1 MSPASLVIAKLR
13 GLAPRERA
21 LLLAGAA
28 AVVLFVLVRFV
39 VFAMLDDYRKART
52 AIPARRATLA
62 RYLAVAQG
70 GEAIDDALAD
80 AVDRLSDLEDGLVP
94 GSSPSAASATLQG
107 IIKPWIAGP
116 DTRLMSMRTLAP
128 LARGPYTEV
137 AVQVDLQTSTAGLAD
152 FLARVSRQPL
162 LLRIR
167 KLSVNSLSYGPTYV
181 NHREVVTATVVV
193 AGVTDAVGDETAGGG
208 ER

>member
-1 MSPASLVIAKLR
+1 MNAASRVMATLR
-13 GLAPRERA
+13 GISPRERA
-21 LLLAGAA
+21 LLAACAGAL
-28 AVVLFVLVRFV
+28 VLFVLVRFV
-39 VFAMLDDYRKART
+39 VFAMVDDYRKARG
-52 AIPARRATLA
+52 AIPARRATIA
-62 RYLAVAQG
+62 RYLAVAQK
-70 GEAIDDALAD
+70 GEDIDEALGD

-107 IIKPWIAGP
+107 IVKPWIAGP

-128 LARGPYTEV
+128 VAKGPYTEV

-152 FLARVSRQPL
+152 FLARVSREPL

-167 KLSVNSLSYGPTYV
+167 KLSVNALSYGPTYV

-193 AGVTDAVGDETAGGG
+193 AGVTDAVGDEAAGGG
-208 ER
+208 DR

>member
-1 MSPASLVIAKLR
+1 MSAASLVIARLR
-13 GLAPRERA
+13 GLSSRERV
-21 LLLAGAA
+21 LLSAGAA
-28 AVVLFVLVRFV
+28 ALVLFVLFRFV
-39 VFAMLDDYRKART
+39 VFAMLADYRKART

-62 RYLAVAQG
+62 RYLAVARG
-70 GEAIDDALAD
+70 GEAIDEALGD

-107 IIKPWIAGP
+107 IVKPWIAGP

-128 LARGPYTEV
+128 VPRGPYSEV

-152 FLARVSRQPL
+152 FLARVARQPL

-167 KLSVNSLSYGPTYV
+167 KLSVNALAYGPTYV
-181 NHREVVTATVVV
+181 NHREVLTATVVV
-193 AGVTDAVGDETAGGG
+193 AGMTDAVEDETAGGG